1 MRSGLS
7 DVVDVPILIF
17 DSFNASNMKQ
27 PSAIEEDLIQEF
39 GNLYETYGLKRLEG
53 LIVGLLLTQ
62 KEPVSLDD
70 MVQLLDHSKG
80 PISVAVRRLDDIG
93 LIKKVNG
100 PVNRRN
106 YYAAHEDIFYNNFK
120 FNMDTVRKNR
130 EMAERFLSRIEDGGE
145 EGRETTVEN
154 LKHMRLF
161 YRHMESFYQDF
172 SEKWKQ
178 VKRQHLNGMADTEE
192 ASTVEG

>member
-1 MRSGLS
+1 
-7 DVVDVPILIF
+7 
-17 DSFNASNMKQ
+17 MKH
-27 PSAIEEDLIQEF
+27 PSATEEELIQEF

-62 KEPVSLDD
+62 EEPASLDD
-70 MVQLLDHSKG
+70 MVKVLNHSKG
-80 PISVAVRRLDDIG
+80 PISVAVRRLADIG

-106 YYAAHEDIFYNNFK
+106 YYAAHPDIFYNNFK
-120 FNMDTVRKNR
+120 FNMATVRKNR
-130 EMAERFLSRIEDGGE
+130 EIAERFLERIEEDGADGQKQ
-145 EGRETTVEN
+145 TVEN

-161 YRHMESFYQDF
+161 YRHMENFYQDF

-178 VKRQHLNGMADTEE
+178 VKRQHLGDEGSDDGTVASTEE
-192 ASTVEG
+192 PSALEGSS

>member
-1 MRSGLS
+1 MT
-7 DVVDVPILIF
+7 
-17 DSFNASNMKQ
+17 Q
-27 PSAIEEDLIQEF
+27 PTPTEEELIQEF

-62 KEPVSLDD
+62 EEPVSLDD
-70 MVQLLDHSKG
+70 MVDLLNHSKG

-93 LIKKVNG
+93 LIKKVTG

-106 YYAAHEDIFYNNFK
+106 YYAAHPDLFYNNFK
-120 FNMDTVRKNR
+120 FNMETVRKNR
-130 EMAERFLSRIEDGGE
+130 EIAERFLERLAEEE
-145 EGRETTVEN
+145 EGRDETVEN

-161 YRHMESFYQDF
+161 YRHMENFYQDF

-178 VKRQHLNGMADTEE
+178 VKRRHLDGEADATSSAEE
-192 ASTVEG
+192 ASAITE

>member
-1 MRSGLS
+1 MT
-7 DVVDVPILIF
+7 
-17 DSFNASNMKQ
+17 Q
-27 PSAIEEDLIQEF
+27 PSATEEELIQEF

-62 KEPVSLDD
+62 DEPVSLDD
-70 MVQLLDHSKG
+70 MVHLLDHSKG

-106 YYAAHEDIFYNNFK
+106 YYKAHPDLFYNNFK
-120 FNMDTVRKNR
+120 FNMATVRKNR
-130 EMAERFLSRIEDGGE
+130 EIAERFLERIEEEGA
-145 EGRETTVEN
+145 EGREETVEN

-161 YRHMESFYQDF
+161 YRHMEGFYQDF
-172 SEKWKQ
+172 SKKWKQ
-178 VKRQHLNGMADTEE
+178 VKRQHLDGEPGAKDVPSVSEG
-192 ASTVEG
+192 AATVNE

>member
-1 MRSGLS
+1 MT
-7 DVVDVPILIF
+7 
-17 DSFNASNMKQ
+17 Q
-27 PSAIEEDLIQEF
+27 PSATEEELIQEF

-62 KEPVSLDD
+62 DEPVSLDD
-70 MVQLLDHSKG
+70 MVNLLNHSKG

-106 YYAAHEDIFYNNFK
+106 YYAAHPDLFYNNFK
-120 FNMDTVRKNR
+120 FNMETVQKNR
-130 EMAERFLSRIEDGGE
+130 EIAERFLERIKEEGE
-145 EGRETTVEN
+145 EGREETVEN
-154 LKHMRLF
+154 LKHMQLF
-161 YRHMESFYQDF
+161 YRHMEEFYQDF

-178 VKRQHLNGMADTEE
+178 VKRQHLDGEADSADPASSSEE
-192 ASTVEG
+192 ASAVNGGPAR

>member
-1 MRSGLS
+1 
-7 DVVDVPILIF
+7 
-17 DSFNASNMKQ
+17 MKQ
-27 PSAIEEDLIQEF
+27 PSSTEEDLIQEF

-62 KEPVSLDD
+62 EEPVSLDD
-70 MVQLLDHSKG
+70 MVELLNHSKG

-106 YYAAHEDIFYNNFK
+106 YYAAHPDIFYNNFQ
-120 FNMDTVRKNR
+120 FNMATVRKNR
-130 EMAERFLSRIEDGGE
+130 EIAERFLDRME
-145 EGRETTVEN
+145 EEKQSEKTVEN
-154 LKHMRLF
+154 LKHMQLF

-172 SEKWKQ
+172 SEKWKE
-178 VKRQHLNGMADTEE
+178 VKRRHLNGEADAEE
-192 ASTVEG
+192 TSSAGETPAVEG

>member
-1 MRSGLS
+1 MT
-7 DVVDVPILIF
+7 
-17 DSFNASNMKQ
+17 Q
-27 PSAIEEDLIQEF
+27 PTATEEELIQEF

-62 KEPVSLDD
+62 DEPVSLDD
-70 MVQLLDHSKG
+70 MVDLLNHSKG

-93 LIKKVNG
+93 LIKKVAG

-106 YYAAHEDIFYNNFK
+106 YYAAHPDLFYNNFK
-120 FNMDTVRKNR
+120 FNMETVRKNR
-130 EMAERFLSRIEDGGE
+130 EIAERFLERIAEEGE
-145 EGRETTVEN
+145 EGRDETVEN

-161 YRHMESFYQDF
+161 YRHMENFYQDF

-178 VKRQHLNGMADTEE
+178 VKRRHLDGEADATSSAEE
-192 ASTVEG
+192 ASAITE

>member
-1 MRSGLS
+1 
-7 DVVDVPILIF
+7 
-17 DSFNASNMKQ
+17 MKQ
-27 PSAIEEDLIQEF
+27 PSSTEEDLIQEF

-70 MVQLLDHSKG
+70 MVELLNHSKG

-106 YYAAHEDIFYNNFK
+106 YYAAHPDIFYNNFQ
-120 FNMDTVRKNR
+120 FNMATVRKNR
-130 EMAERFLSRIEDGGE
+130 EIAERFLDRMEGE
-145 EGRETTVEN
+145 NESEKTVEN
-154 LKHMRLF
+154 LKHMQLF
-161 YRHMESFYQDF
+161 YRHMEAFYQDF
-172 SEKWKQ
+172 SEKWKE
-178 VKRQHLNGMADTEE
+178 VKRRHLNGEADAEE
-192 ASTVEG
+192 TSSAGETPAIEG

>member
-1 MRSGLS
+1 MT
-7 DVVDVPILIF
+7 
-17 DSFNASNMKQ
+17 Q
-27 PSAIEEDLIQEF
+27 PTPTEEELIQEF

-62 KEPVSLDD
+62 DEPVSLDD
-70 MVQLLDHSKG
+70 MVDLLNHSKG

-106 YYAAHEDIFYNNFK
+106 YYEAHPDLFYNNFK
-120 FNMDTVRKNR
+120 FNMETVRKNR
-130 EMAERFLSRIEDGGE
+130 EMAERFLERIEEDE
-145 EGRETTVEN
+145 NGRDETVEN

-161 YRHMESFYQDF
+161 YRHMEDFYRDF
-172 SEKWKQ
+172 SEKWEQ
-178 VKRQHLNGMADTEE
+178 VKHQHLDGETEPAGPASSSEE
-192 ASTVEG
+192 ASAVNG